1 MDKRTVLF
9 VDDEEGILNSLR
21 RSLLDEPYETLF
33 ANSGSQALEI
43 LEQEEVHVIVSD
55 LGMPEMGGLE
65 LLGIVKNSYPHAIR
79 LVLSGNTDKDNLL
92 KAINQ
97 GEILRFVPKPWK
109 SNEEFKT
116 IIRQAIEYYD
126 LHSERE
132 MLMAFCEQLVNGKK
146 PEEINIRLIQALISK
161 RKRHLYEWGQKCYPA
176 LHGRQSDIRLCTVVN
191 EALKSASGIQETD
204 RG

>member
-9 VDDEEGILNSLR
+9 VDDDERILNSLR
-21 RSLLDEPYETLF
+21 RSLADEPYETLF

-55 LGMPEMGGLE
+55 LCMPEMGGIE
-65 LLGIVKNSYPHAIR
+65 LLRIVKGGYPHIIR
-79 LVLSGNTDKDNLL
+79 LVLSGNSDRELL
-92 KAINQ
+92 LNAINQ
-97 GEILRFVPKPWK
+97 GEISRFIPKPWE

-132 MLMAFCEQLVNGKK
+132 MLMMFCEQMIDGKE
-146 PEEINIRLIQALISK
+146 PTEVNIRLIQAIISN
-161 RKRHLYEWGQKCYPA
+161 RKRHMYEWRQKCNTA
-176 LHGRQSDIRLCTVVN
+176 LQS
-191 EALKSASGIQETD
+191 
-204 RG
+204 